1 MNRTREQRRRRR
13 ELAYHIFV
21 AVLFVAVLALCVVA
35 IRYGMYVSRLVKE
48 YAESPYANVEVVT
61 LPADFDEAAFENACL
76 RYELEKDA
84 ALQAEL
90 NQ

>member
-1 MNRTREQRRRRR
+1 VNRTREQRRRRR
-13 ELAYHIFV
+13 EIAYRIFV
-21 AVLFVAVLALCVVA
+21 AVLFLAVLALCVVA

-61 LPADFDEAAFENACL
+61 LPADFDEAAFDNACL

-84 ALQAEL
+84 GLYVALRR
-90 NQ
+90 